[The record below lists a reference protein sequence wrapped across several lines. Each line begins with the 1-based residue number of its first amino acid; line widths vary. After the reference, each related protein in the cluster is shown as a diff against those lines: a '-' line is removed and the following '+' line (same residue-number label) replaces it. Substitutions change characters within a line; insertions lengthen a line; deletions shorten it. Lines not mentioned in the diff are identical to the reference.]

1 MLLAAPLTV
10 MFLAAASLLVE
21 AELGDR
27 VRQAAQGTQVGKD
40 EADAAAMADRA
51 DMATAAATAVKAINY
66 LLFRPAVCRVERG
79 GETMEEV
86 SIPAGRILAA
96 VPLLFC
102 LALIK
107 PVLAVWR
114 GRVRAGAA
122 LCVGGWL
129 RHGSGRCGVGSSTS
143 VYGQYY
149 IFSRSLHSFLFPP
162 TIPSLY

>member
-66 LLFRPAVCRVERG
+66 LLFRPAVCPVERG
-79 GETMEEV
+79 GETMEVV
-86 SIPAGRILAA
+86 SNPGGQFHNLSPPSEQGRPSRAL
-96 VPLLFC
+96 PLRPRPC
-102 LALIK
+102 LSWHIFFNGAH
-107 PVLAVWR
+107 
-114 GRVRAGAA
+114 RA
-122 LCVGGWL
+122 
-129 RHGSGRCGVGSSTS
+129 
-143 VYGQYY
+143 
-149 IFSRSLHSFLFPP
+149 
-162 TIPSLY
+162 

>member
-1 MLLAAPLTV
+1 
-10 MFLAAASLLVE
+10 
-21 AELGDR
+21 
-27 VRQAAQGTQVGKD
+27 
-40 EADAAAMADRA
+40 
-51 DMATAAATAVKAINY
+51 
-66 LLFRPAVCRVERG
+66 
-79 GETMEEV
+79 MEEV

-162 TIPSLY
+162 TIPSLLVTVVTGLGCYLCCVHYNGALFKLWLYKALI

>member
-1 MLLAAPLTV
+1 
-10 MFLAAASLLVE
+10 
-21 AELGDR
+21 
-27 VRQAAQGTQVGKD
+27 
-40 EADAAAMADRA
+40 
-51 DMATAAATAVKAINY
+51 
-66 LLFRPAVCRVERG
+66 
-79 GETMEEV
+79 MEEV

-149 IFSRSLHSFLFPP
+149 IFSRSLHSFLF
-162 TIPSLY
+162 TRIFFAHVSLVTHV